1 MARISFYG
9 AAETVTG
16 SKYLVEAGNA
26 RVMVDYGAFQGLK
39 SLRELNWNRPAFD
52 PKSLDA
58 IVLTHAHID
67 HIGLLPRLVNQG
79 YKGPVYGTPP
89 TVELAALMLL
99 DSAHINE
106 SDAAY
111 ANRKG
116 YSKHHPAL
124 PLFDTRDVHHTLRL
138 MKAIRRD
145 AWFEVAPPIW
155 IRYHDA
161 GHLLGSAMIEMEI
174 REGPKPLRILFSGD
188 VGRYGAPLYFDPT
201 PPPPCDYL
209 VCESTYGDRDHPEGD
224 LLDALAE
231 VVRRVIG
238 RGGVMVMAAFAVGR
252 AQQLIYLLEVLMA
265 ERRIPEIKIFLDSPM
280 AVDATELFCKYSD
293 DHDLS
298 EGKLPGRACAING
311 PHLTL
316 IRTTEHS
323 KLLNQIGG
331 PAVIVSSSGMMTQG
345 RILHHLRH
353 RLPDRRNTIILG
365 GFQAAGTR
373 GRQLEER
380 AKFIRLHHQDVPVR
394 AAIEKIPGMSGHADR
409 GELLKWL
416 APLPAPRHT
425 FLTHGEKPAADAL
438 AETLRRERNWNVAI
452 PRLGQTYELLS
463 PS

>member
-416 APLPAPRHT
+416 APLPAPRHA

>member
-16 SKYLVEAGNA
+16 SKYLVEAGDT
-26 RVMVDYGAFQGLK
+26 RVMVDYGQFQGLK

-52 PKSLDA
+52 PKAVDA
-58 IVLTHAHID
+58 VVLTHSHID

-79 YKGPVYGTPP
+79 FHNPVYATPP

-138 MKAIRRD
+138 MKAIPRGE
-145 AWFEVAPPIW
+145 WFEVKAPIW

-161 GHLLGSAMIEMEI
+161 GHLLGSTMIEMEI
-174 REGPKPLRILFSGD
+174 REGAKPLRILFSGD
-188 VGRYGAPLYFDPT
+188 VGRYDAPLYFDPS

-224 LLDALAE
+224 LPDALAQ
-231 VVRRVIG
+231 VVHRVIG

-265 ERRIPEIKIFLDSPM
+265 QKKIPEVKIFLDSPM
-280 AVDATELFCKYSD
+280 AVDATELFRKYAE

-298 EGKLPGRACAING
+298 EGKLPGQAGAISG

-331 PAVIVSSSGMMTQG
+331 PAVIISSSGMMTQG

-353 RLPDRRNTIILG
+353 RLPDKRNTIIIG
-365 GFQAAGTR
+365 GYQAVGTR
-373 GRQLEER
+373 GRQLEDG
-380 AKFIRLHHQDVPVR
+380 AKFIRIHHQDVAVR
-394 AAIEKIPGMSGHADR
+394 AAIEKIPGMSGHAGR
-409 GELLKWL
+409 SELLKWL
-416 APLPAPRHT
+416 SPLPPPRHT
-425 FLTHGEKPAADAL
+425 FLTHGEIGPAEAL
-438 AETLRRERNWNVAI
+438 AEALRRERKWSVST
-452 PRLGQTYELLS
+452 PRIGETCELLS